1 MSGWCG
7 YDPSISQMHSN
18 FGHTSRDFLH
28 LDKHFG
34 NCNLSVDDS
43 KFKET
48 PTNMNIS
55 KTIPKGLAIFE
66 SDFHAKTQQTAPI
79 ADASSVSVE
88 SEKPSI
94 KPLEQLDKFLDTTD
108 TAIKDSLSVDTVVET
123 QSKELSVSK
132 YKCGTDSNIC
142 FKKESDKITSYCVV
156 PKDISCDDP
165 KVNDF
170 CSGSNLRMLSDF
182 AL

>member
-18 FGHTSRDFLH
+18 FGHTSREFLH

-34 NCNLSVDDS
+34 DCDLSVDDN
-43 KFKET
+43 FKET
-48 PTNMNIS
+48 PTDMSIS
-55 KTIPKGLAIFE
+55 KTIPKGLDIFE
-66 SDFHAKTQQTAPI
+66 SELHTKTQQTVPI
-79 ADASSVSVE
+79 TDVSSVSVE
-88 SEKPSI
+88 SEKTSMN
-94 KPLEQLDKFLDTTD
+94 PLEQLD
-108 TAIKDSLSVDTVVET
+108 TAIKDNLSVDTVVET

-132 YKCGTDSNIC
+132 YKCGTESNIC

-182 AL
+182 AF